1 MFWVLPLTEGHTQR
15 GCRGSQVLPQGLCMC
30 FLYLSAKFSPDI
42 HMAPTFRSLP
52 NFTSSVRCSLT
63 VTKLA
68 PQRPC
73 SQHWDQC
80 LAHRKQS
87 KMIYIQG
94 HLSGSVVEH
103 LPLAQAVIPGSW
115 DRVRHPVPRREPAS
129 PSAYVS
135 ASLCVSLMNKKQNK
149 TKKAA
154 LPPC

>member
-30 FLYLSAKFSPDI
+30 FLYLSATFSLDI
-42 HMAPTFRSLP
+42 HLAPTFRSLP

-73 SQHWDQC
+73 SQHRDQC

-103 LPLAQAVIPGSW
+103 LPLAQVVILDSGIKSHIRLPKEACFS
-115 DRVRHPVPRREPAS
+115 
-129 PSAYVS
+129 SANVS
-135 ASLCVSLMNKKQNK
+135 ESLSVSLLNELKK
-149 TKKAA
+149 
-154 LPPC
+154 P